1 MKTHYIN
8 NMFLRFKRLLSD
20 ALYIDS
26 DKLPD
31 SLIHRALS
39 DTVFLNTLIANRN
52 NHAYIQDIIDKELC
66 TIKKSPEPQYRLIIK
81 GVKSLLRWAAFG
93 FGRVSNSVYN
103 KRIGYCKKCPDL
115 GLAKGIAYTLSG
127 ASESFICNV
136 CGCPVERKAILPTE
150 QCPKLI
156 SETSRLTRWYD
167 EPY

>member
-1 MKTHYIN
+1 
-8 NMFLRFKRLLSD
+8 MFLRFKRLLSD
-20 ALYIDS
+20 ALHIDS

-31 SLIHRALS
+31 SLIHRVLS
-39 DTVFLNTLIANRN
+39 DTVFLNTLIVNRN

-66 TIKKSPEPQYRLIIK
+66 TIKKSPESQYRLVIK

-93 FGRVSNSVYN
+93 FGRVSKEVYDE
-103 KRIGYCKKCPDL
+103 RINNCRKCPNL
-115 GLAKGIAYTLSG
+115 SIAKGTLYKLSG
-127 ASESFICNV
+127 ASDSYICNV

-156 SETSRLTRWYD
+156 SETSRLTRWYE